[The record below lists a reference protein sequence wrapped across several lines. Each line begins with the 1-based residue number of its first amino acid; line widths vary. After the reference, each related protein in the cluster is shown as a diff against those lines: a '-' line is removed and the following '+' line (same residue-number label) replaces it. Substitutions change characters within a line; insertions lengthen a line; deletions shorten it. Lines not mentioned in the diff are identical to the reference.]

1 MALRHLRALREKR
14 AVHALSVARARLT
27 AACKLES
34 DLGKTLDRHDRISAE
49 EDAGL
54 HDQMIARGFTR
65 SDLLAAEDRN
75 RSNAARRDRISQ
87 NYTMAQTD
95 RRDQQAGVDAR
106 MRDLRLAVM
115 GHEKMQLAGHDLAK
129 PATDDEDIYDYD

>member
-1 MALRHLRALREKR
+1 MTPIMALRHLRALREKR
-14 AVHALSVARARLT
+14 AVHALSVAKARLT

-75 RSNAARRDRISQ
+75 RSNAARRDP
-87 NYTMAQTD
+87 
-95 RRDQQAGVDAR
+95 DQPELYDGTNRQARPASGCGRPYAGS
-106 MRDLRLAVM
+106 APC
-115 GHEKMQLAGHDLAK
+115 GHG
-129 PATDDEDIYDYD
+129 P